1 MASLFSL
8 NRVYMHQL
16 KPKIIS
22 IKPKKLI
29 GISKEMSLNEDKT
42 FELWKSF
49 MPIRNKVENRVSSDL
64 ISLQVYDST
73 PSVVNMEAIF
83 TKWAVVEVDSFDA
96 LPNDMKTLEIDGGL
110 YAIFHYKGLN
120 TDKKIFIDIYLDWL
134 PESIYALDNRP
145 HFQVL
150 GPKYKNNDPNSE
162 EDIYIPIKIRR
173 D

>member
-1 MASLFSL
+1 MQKL
-8 NRVYMHQL
+8 N
-16 KPKIIS
+16 PKIIS

-49 MPIRNKVENRVSSDL
+49 MPSRNKVENRISSDL

-73 PSVVNMEAIF
+73 SSVVNMSKIF
-83 TKWAVVEVDSFDA
+83 TKWAVVEVENFNVVPDG
-96 LPNDMKTLEIDGGL
+96 MKTLDVEGGL
-110 YAIFHYKGLN
+110 YAVFHYKGLN
-120 TDKKIFIDIYLDWL
+120 TDKKIFIDIYLNWL

-150 GPKYKNNDPNSE
+150 GSKYKNNDPNSE

-173 D
+173 E